1 MKKSIL
7 AAALA
12 LLLLLSAALA
22 DYWPAGHELVCREG
36 RIGCQILQMVMMG
49 TFAEMDPDDRLCVR
63 VYAASLPR
71 LTTLTAEDKAHFM
84 QEHGTAEDEL
94 TRCLH
99 IAVGH
104 CLWADILANPEGEG
118 LTGETQAARQIALL
132 FLAAADTPQAV
143 EERAIIR
150 SGMTDGLAADLA
162 ALLGVDAA
170 FLDRLFFTDD
180 WRDAHIAAA
189 E

>member
-1 MKKSIL
+1 MKKRIL

-22 DYWPAGHELVCREG
+22 DYWPEGHELACREG

-49 TFAEMDPDDRLCVR
+49 AFTEMDPDDRLCVR

-71 LTTLTAEDKAHFM
+71 LTALTAEDKAHFM
-84 QEHGTAEDEL
+84 QEHGVAEDEL

-104 CLWADILANPEGEG
+104 CLWAEILANQEGEG
-118 LTGETQAARQIALL
+118 LTGDAQSARQIALL
-132 FLAAADTPQAV
+132 FLETADTPRAV

-150 SGMTDGLAADLA
+150 SGMTDELTAELAK
-162 ALLGVDAA
+162 LLDVDAA
-170 FLDRLFFTDD
+170 FLDHIFFSDD
-180 WRDAHIAAA
+180 WRDAHIT
-189 E
+189 ETE